1 MMNNSLDNNLT
12 DLPQTNGVDK
22 IETPVLDEHQISLL
36 EEKLVVKRQKY
47 KVGEVIVRKVV
58 ETRMIHL
65 PIRREKLVIEKA
77 GTANEYLT
85 EVDLGEGQVNG
96 VKFSELGN
104 ANDIHLSQ
112 SNFISIES
120 AQQLLAAV
128 NEGFDRPNVKVRLE
142 IVSDSSDSQ
151 TAYQQIC
158 DRHR

>member
-1 MMNNSLDNNLT
+1 MMDNSLDNNLT

-22 IETPVLDEHQISLL
+22 IETRVLDEHQISLL
-36 EEKLVVKRQKY
+36 EEKLVVKRQKH
-47 KVGEVIVRKVV
+47 KVGEVVVRKVV

-96 VKFSELGN
+96 VKFSQLGN
-104 ANDIHLSQ
+104 TNDIYLSR
-112 SNFISIES
+112 SNFVSIES
-120 AQQLLAAV
+120 AQQLLSAI
-128 NEGFDRPNVKVRLE
+128 NEYSARPSVKVRLE

-151 TAYQQIC
+151 TAYQQVC
-158 DRHR
+158 DRY

>member
-1 MMNNSLDNNLT
+1 MNNSLDNNLT
-12 DLPQTNGVDK
+12 NSPQTNGVDK

-58 ETRMIHL
+58 ETRTIHL
-65 PIRREKLVIEKA
+65 PIRREKLIVEKA
-77 GTANEYLT
+77 GTTDEHLA

-104 ANDIHLSQ
+104 ANELYLSQ
-112 SNFISIES
+112 SNFVSVES
-120 AQQLLAAV
+120 AQQLLATV
-128 NEGFDRPNVKVRLE
+128 NDRFDGSNVKVRLE

-158 DRHR
+158 DRY

>member
-1 MMNNSLDNNLT
+1 MDNSLDNNLT

-22 IETPVLDEHQISLL
+22 IETRVLDEHQISLL
-36 EEKLVVKRQKY
+36 EEKLVVKRQKH
-47 KVGEVIVRKVV
+47 KVGEVVVRKVV

-96 VKFSELGN
+96 VKFSQLGN
-104 ANDIHLSQ
+104 TNDIYLSR
-112 SNFISIES
+112 SNFVSIES
-120 AQQLLAAV
+120 AQQLLSAI
-128 NEGFDRPNVKVRLE
+128 NEYSARPSVKVRLE

-151 TAYQQIC
+151 TAYQQVC
-158 DRHR
+158 DRY

>member
-1 MMNNSLDNNLT
+1 MDNSLDNNLT

-22 IETPVLDEHQISLL
+22 IETRVLNEHQISLL

-47 KVGEVIVRKVV
+47 KVGEVVVRKVV

-96 VKFSELGN
+96 VKFSQLSN
-104 ANDIHLSQ
+104 ANDIYLSR
-112 SNFISIES
+112 SNFVSVES
-120 AQQLLAAV
+120 AKQLLAAI
-128 NEGFDRPNVKVRLE
+128 NEHSDRPSVKVRLE

-151 TAYQQIC
+151 TAYQQVC
-158 DRHR
+158 DRY

>member
-1 MMNNSLDNNLT
+1 MNNSLDNDLT
-12 DLPQTNGVDK
+12 NSPQTNGVDK

-77 GTANEYLT
+77 GTTDEHLA
-85 EVDLGEGQVNG
+85 EVDLGTGQVNG

-104 ANDIHLSQ
+104 ANELYLSQ
-112 SNFISIES
+112 SNFVSIES
-120 AQQLLAAV
+120 AQQLLAAA
-128 NEGFDRPNVKVRLE
+128 NEHSNSQKVKVRLE

-151 TAYQQIC
+151 TVYQEIC
-158 DRHR
+158 DRY

>member
-1 MMNNSLDNNLT
+1 MNNSLDNNLT
-12 DLPQTNGVDK
+12 NSPQTNGVDH

-58 ETRMIHL
+58 ETRTIHL
-65 PIRREKLVIEKA
+65 PIRREKLIVEKA
-77 GTANEYLT
+77 GTTDEHLA

-104 ANDIHLSQ
+104 ANELYLSQ
-112 SNFISIES
+112 SNFVSVES
-120 AQQLLAAV
+120 AQQLLATV
-128 NEGFDRPNVKVRLE
+128 NDRFDGSNVKVRLE

-158 DRHR
+158 DRY